1 MRDGLDYSALCYAAL
16 SEHPDSL
23 SMLKQLI
30 KWGANVNEQC
40 GKIEE
45 EDLSIPKKE
54 TPLFLAIRISN
65 NEDLSL
71 EKTRV
76 LVENGADQK
85 MTDWLGWLPI
95 HGAAA
100 NGFKT
105 VVDFLLKSVDRGT
118 QEVLLSSKTFV
129 DEEDEEESGWTP
141 ADMAQ
146 NFQHT
151 MLKYHLAFYLKG
163 GEFGRETQEFY
174 EMYADG
180 MSHSA
185 SKIQEYVDKVASLDL
200 SYFEDTETK
209 AALKKFELTENFGKL
224 EAHLNTSKETGRFW
238 TEQIV
243 ESMKGSFFELRSFGK
258 IFLQSFDD
266 VMRAVKP
273 TDIKEKLKKYEKRLK
288 RRGYSYSARRRMMR
302 DKEDELNE
310 ESKDYSRAL
319 KEIKIFLKH
328 INNHANKNKEKA
340 RNVVQKLEKF
350 RELLVVDRSNFH
362 DDIEFLNCNV
372 SVMNFKQL
380 NDTGMELLKLE
391 GEIGMKD
398 KDLENLMVDIN
409 EKYDTLKKISDGRIA
424 ILSISTINQGLQ
436 GIMWGARTGIKR
448 MQKSILKKAGSA
460 KPISSF
466 LKQDKAKWLEK
477 IGFFNARKMNKL
489 NKVAKGMKVAGKVMS
504 AVGFGMGIV
513 DMIFTVSTANK
524 MAQAKRELEENYK
537 QFGDKLQEIAE
548 LNEKVMK
555 ANRTMRNFELSI
567 ASRDKAT
574 SKLEELVSIL
584 DGAIKEAELLTE
596 DWGNIAHNLNSL
608 FEEASVTSGYLEEE
622 AFISVESK
630 LKVMRDQWSGI
641 SNSAQSIALTI
652 KTYKPECV
660 KCRRKRSLE
669 NPHSIGEL
677 SFDSE
682 AGRKMIDFTE
692 EIHNET
698 RHAVYDW
705 KDNTFPR
712 TAKSVR
718 HMERFLLEFQKNM
731 DKLQTVNIRYDE
743 RINDQHEDYAIL
755 QRENTP
761 ESLRKARSLQDKNKK
776 FLIRRKSVVNKI
788 LTEDIENDL
797 VESLTVAK
805 TTYNDLQQ
813 ATITGHK
820 LIEKLSLAI
829 VKLDDLKAFTQDEIV
844 DLYIR
849 AARKKD
855 KVHQLFRS
863 ISMECTK
870 IEYF

>member
-1 MRDGLDYSALCYAAL
+1 
-16 SEHPDSL
+16 
-23 SMLKQLI
+23 
-30 KWGANVNEQC
+30 
-40 GKIEE
+40 
-45 EDLSIPKKE
+45 
-54 TPLFLAIRISN
+54 
-65 NEDLSL
+65 
-71 EKTRV
+71 
-76 LVENGADQK
+76 
-85 MTDWLGWLPI
+85 
-95 HGAAA
+95 
-100 NGFKT
+100 
-105 VVDFLLKSVDRGT
+105 
-118 QEVLLSSKTFV
+118 
-129 DEEDEEESGWTP
+129 
-141 ADMAQ
+141 
-146 NFQHT
+146 
-151 MLKYHLAFYLKG
+151 
-163 GEFGRETQEFY
+163 
-174 EMYADG
+174 
-180 MSHSA
+180 
-185 SKIQEYVDKVASLDL
+185 
-200 SYFEDTETK
+200 
-209 AALKKFELTENFGKL
+209 
-224 EAHLNTSKETGRFW
+224 
-238 TEQIV
+238 
-243 ESMKGSFFELRSFGK
+243 
-258 IFLQSFDD
+258 
-266 VMRAVKP
+266 
-273 TDIKEKLKKYEKRLK
+273 
-288 RRGYSYSARRRMMR
+288 
-302 DKEDELNE
+302 
-310 ESKDYSRAL
+310 
-319 KEIKIFLKH
+319 
-328 INNHANKNKEKA
+328 
-340 RNVVQKLEKF
+340 
-350 RELLVVDRSNFH
+350 
-362 DDIEFLNCNV
+362 
-372 SVMNFKQL
+372 
-380 NDTGMELLKLE
+380 
-391 GEIGMKD
+391 
-398 KDLENLMVDIN
+398 
-409 EKYDTLKKISDGRIA
+409 
-424 ILSISTINQGLQ
+424 
-436 GIMWGARTGIKR
+436 
-448 MQKSILKKAGSA
+448 
-460 KPISSF
+460 
-466 LKQDKAKWLEK
+466 
-477 IGFFNARKMNKL
+477 
-489 NKVAKGMKVAGKVMS
+489 
-504 AVGFGMGIV
+504 
-513 DMIFTVSTANK
+513 MIFTVSTANK

-630 LKVMRDQWSGI
+630 LKVMRDQWSDI

-731 DKLQTVNIRYDE
+731 DKLQNVHVRYDE
-743 RINDQHEDYAIL
+743 RINDQHEDSIIL
-755 QRENTP
+755 QKENTP
-761 ESLRKARSLQDKNKK
+761 ESMRKARSLQDKNKK
-776 FLIRRKSVVNKI
+776 FLIRRKTVVNKI

-863 ISMECTK
+863 INDKSEDVIQLQHALTALSAISLTTVAIPQVGWLVSLAIAPAQIALEAASSNLQREIAKETEEYIELQKQLLEKRVELGRIDLDLETVETLKKLVRENTFVLEEMNKMGEDQHGWSSIAVGLSTMLDLGLITKQEVATEQFKFLPVDIKVMKDGTSSIIRDVSSMK
-870 IEYF
+870 IRFET